1 MQQNLT
7 SEKAK
12 DVADTSDFAKNN
24 DLAGGTSDVQ
34 KLDIDKL
41 VKVPSCFNSLKRK
54 VGNLDINKLKAVP
67 IYLKNSSDVGDEDVL
82 KASKYIKNF
91 KY

>member
-1 MQQNLT
+1 M
-7 SEKAK
+7 
-12 DVADTSDFAKNN
+12 
-24 DLAGGTSDVQ
+24 
-34 KLDIDKL
+34 
-41 VKVPSCFNSLKRK
+41 KRK

-91 KY
+91 KYW

>member
-1 MQQNLT
+1 M
-7 SEKAK
+7 
-12 DVADTSDFAKNN
+12 
-24 DLAGGTSDVQ
+24 
-34 KLDIDKL
+34 
-41 VKVPSCFNSLKRK
+41 KVPSCFNSLKRK